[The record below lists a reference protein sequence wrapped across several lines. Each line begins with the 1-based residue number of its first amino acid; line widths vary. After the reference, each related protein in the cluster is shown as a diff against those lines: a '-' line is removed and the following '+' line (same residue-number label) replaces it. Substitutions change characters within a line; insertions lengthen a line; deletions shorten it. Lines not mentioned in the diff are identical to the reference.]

1 MDKKIKLGIAV
12 GAVLILI
19 LAVVGIKQ
27 ITNKIN
33 EKKYIEKMEN
43 LKKEELRRLDE
54 EILSFFEE
62 TGSEYVKSE
71 APLEYSVSLED
82 GLKLDLVSK
91 VFHKEAVKKADQ
103 EEIIFKTK
111 DNKVVL
117 KININYFTPIK
128 LAILIDDVG
137 MNTKVAENFM
147 ETGMELTYA
156 VLPFLPKS
164 KAANELLR
172 KNGYTTILHMPM
184 AGSNDRLNSRTPGL
198 IETSMGKEKI
208 YNMFDSALENVGD
221 VDGFN
226 NHMGS
231 RFTSNRGKM
240 EELLSYATEKDLF
253 YVDSK
258 TSINNVGYDIAKD
271 YGIKTYYCSHF
282 LDNNK
287 DIEKIKEEIK
297 FSVNLAKKRGKM
309 LVIGH
314 YHKNMAQALME
325 MKDYID
331 EEEIKLVSVK
341 EVLE

>member
-1 MDKKIKLGIAV
+1 MKLGIAV

-19 LAVVGIKQ
+19 LAAVGIKQ
-27 ITNKIN
+27 VSDKIN
-33 EKKYIEKMEN
+33 KRKYIEKREKAKN
-43 LKKEELRRLDE
+43 EELRRLDG
-54 EILSFFEE
+54 EILSFLEE
-62 TGSEYVKSE
+62 TGSEYTKSE
-71 APLEYSVSLED
+71 APLEYAVSLEE
-82 GLKLDLVSK
+82 GLNLELASK
-91 VFHKEAVKKADQ
+91 VFHKEAVKKADE
-103 EEIIFKTK
+103 EEIVFKAEDDK
-111 DNKVVL
+111 EVL
-117 KININYFTPIK
+117 KISINYFTPIK

-147 ETGMELTYA
+147 ETGLEISYA
-156 VLPFLPKS
+156 VLPFLPRS

-172 KNGYTTILHMPM
+172 ENGYATILHMPM

-198 IETSMGKEKI
+198 ITTYMGKEKV
-208 YNMFDSALENVGD
+208 YNMFDAALENVGY

-240 EELLSYATEKDLF
+240 EELLSYATEKELF
-253 YVDSK
+253 YIDSK
-258 TSINNVGYDIAKD
+258 TSINNLGYDIAKE

-282 LDNNK
+282 LDNDK
-287 DIEKIKEEIK
+287 DIEKIKDEIR
-297 FSVNLAKKRGKM
+297 FSVNLAKKRGKV

-331 EEEIKLVSVK
+331 EENIKLVSVK

>member
-1 MDKKIKLGIAV
+1 MKLGIAV
-12 GAVLILI
+12 GTVLILV

-27 ITNKIN
+27 VFNKIS
-33 EKKYIEKMEN
+33 EKKYTDKMEK
-43 LKKEELRRLDE
+43 LEKEELRRLE
-54 EILSFFEE
+54 WEILSFLEE
-62 TGSEYVKSE
+62 TDSEYIKSE
-71 APLEYSVSLED
+71 APLEYSVSLEE
-82 GLKLDLVSK
+82 GLNLGLVSK
-91 VFHKEAVKKADQ
+91 VFHKETLKRAGHK
-103 EEIIFKTK
+103 EIVFKSK
-111 DNKVVL
+111 DDKVLL
-117 KININYFTPIK
+117 KINIRYFKPIK

-137 MNTKVAENFM
+137 MNTKVAEKFM
-147 ETGMELTYA
+147 ETGMDISYA
-156 VLPFLPKS
+156 VLPFLPRS

-172 KNGYTTILHMPM
+172 ENGYATILHMPM

-198 IETSMGKEKI
+198 ITTDMGKKNI
-208 YNMFDSALENVGD
+208 YNMFDAAIENVGD

-231 RFTSNRGKM
+231 RFTSNRVKM

-253 YVDSK
+253 YIDSK
-258 TSINNVGYDIAKD
+258 TSRNNVGYDIAKE

-287 DIEKIKEEIK
+287 DIEKIKDEIR
-297 FSVNLAKKRGKM
+297 FSVNLAKKRGKV

-331 EEEIKLVSVK
+331 EENIKLVSVK